1 MTFITKQP
9 STAEERNSRG
19 AAALAKA
26 EATRGYLL
34 PYHRM
39 LCAHDPELMEAYD
52 AYYRELTLV
61 ERALTYFE
69 REVVWLVLLA
79 SAREA
84 YGDIHMPRAE
94 ESGMSTAQ
102 IHDCMALAGVAE
114 AFPVMEFST
123 SWSKWVSVAEIEA
136 RYGRMIDAACGDV
149 PALIGEIALVVAH
162 AARGSRAGMRFHL
175 KRAFEMGA
183 PAAKIAEG
191 VSYVILPRGGPVLVD
206 ACNVWA
212 ELAAEGVCPPPWHV
226 D

>member
-1 MTFITKQP
+1 MTFIAKPP
-9 STAEERNSRG
+9 STIEERKDRG

-39 LCAHDPELMEAYD
+39 LCAHDPDLMEAYD
-52 AYYRELTLV
+52 SYYRELTLV
-61 ERALTYFE
+61 ERSLTYLE

-79 SAREA
+79 SAREV

-94 ESGMSTAQ
+94 ESGMTAVQ
-102 IHDCMALAGVAE
+102 IHDCMALAGVVE
-114 AFPVMEFST
+114 AFPVMDFST
-123 SWSKWVSVAEIEA
+123 SWSKWISVAEVET
-136 RYGRMIDAACGDV
+136 RYGRIVDTARGDL
-149 PALIGEIALVVAH
+149 PETIAEIALIVGH

-175 KRAFEMGA
+175 KRAFALGA
-183 PAAKIAEG
+183 TTAKIAEG
-191 VSYVILPRGGPVLVD
+191 ISYVILPRGGPVLVD

-212 ELAAEGVCPPPWHV
+212 ELAAEGGCPPPWHV